1 MFRKQI
7 SLQIPDEMRDVYD
20 LVCEKCSDRS
30 ISVFICKILQAYLN
44 DETVAGAID
53 GYEEGSEDD
62 SAFIQSVQ
70 MINQSIMA
78 QQMALQQAKAQLA
91 DGVVNIQDIMNDVE
105 TPTTPTEAEPQT
117 QSQAQPTLGIQTTS
131 SHYVTVE
138 ELNSILDE
146 KLGKLLDS
154 MQGSGDKTVETAVI
168 SAMSDDLFADE
179 TETTKIE
186 TGTTSVET
194 KVEPPVEEEQTVTQ
208 PPIEEVEEDNQ
219 ESAVDSINDLL
230 GSLNF

>member
-105 TPTTPTEAEPQT
+105 TPTASTEAEPQT
-117 QSQAQPTLGIQTTS
+117 QPQAEPTLGIQTTS
-131 SHYVTVE
+131 PHYVTVE
-138 ELNSILDE
+138 ELNNILDE

-154 MQGSGDKTVETAVI
+154 MQGSGDKMVETAVI

-179 TETTKIE
+179 TEPSKVE
-186 TGTTSVET
+186 TGTPSVET
-194 KVEPPVEEEQTVTQ
+194 EVAPPVKEEPTVTQ
-208 PPIEEVEEDNQ
+208 PTVEEDNQ

-230 GSLNF
+230 GSLSF

>member
-1 MFRKQI
+1 
-7 SLQIPDEMRDVYD
+7 MRDVYD

-30 ISVFICKILQAYLN
+30 ISVFMCKVLQAYLN
-44 DETVAGAID
+44 DEMVAGAID

-78 QQMALQQAKAQLA
+78 QQMALKQAKAQLA

-105 TPTTPTEAEPQT
+105 TPTTSDEAEQQT
-117 QSQAQPTLGIQTTS
+117 QSQAQPTLGIQSTS
-131 SHYVTVE
+131 PHYVTVE

-146 KLGKLLDS
+146 KLSKLLDS
-154 MQGSGDKTVETAVI
+154 MQDSGNKMVETAVI

-179 TETTKIE
+179 TETPKVD
-186 TGTTSVET
+186 TGTPSVET
-194 KVEPPVEEEQTVTQ
+194 EVAPPIEEEPNVTQ
-208 PPIEEVEEDNQ
+208 PPIEDVKEDKP

>member
-44 DETVAGAID
+44 DETVTGAID
-53 GYEEGSEDD
+53 GYEESSEDD

-105 TPTTPTEAEPQT
+105 TPTTSTETESQT
-117 QSQAQPTLGIQTTS
+117 QPQAQPTLGIQTTS
-131 SHYVTVE
+131 PHYVTVE

-179 TETTKIE
+179 IETTKIE

-194 KVEPPVEEEQTVTQ
+194 KVEPPVKEEQTVTQ
-208 PPIEEVEEDNQ
+208 PPIEEVEEYNQ

-230 GSLNF
+230 GSLKF

>member
-30 ISVFICKILQAYLN
+30 ISVFICKMLQAYLN
-44 DETVAGAID
+44 DDTVAGAID

-105 TPTTPTEAEPQT
+105 TPTASTEAKPQT
-117 QSQAQPTLGIQTTS
+117 QPQAQLTLGIQTTNP
-131 SHYVTVE
+131 HYVTVE
-138 ELNSILDE
+138 ELNNILDE

-154 MQGSGDKTVETAVI
+154 MQGSGNKTVETAVI

-179 TETTKIE
+179 TEPSKVE
-186 TGTTSVET
+186 AGTPSVET
-194 KVEPPVEEEQTVTQ
+194 EVAQPVKEEPTVTQ
-208 PPIEEVEEDNQ
+208 PTVEEDNK

>member
-30 ISVFICKILQAYLN
+30 ISVFICKMLQAYLN
-44 DETVAGAID
+44 DDTVAGAID

-105 TPTTPTEAEPQT
+105 VPTPETQPQATPIQ
-117 QSQAQPTLGIQTTS
+117 GIADNS
-131 SHYVTVE
+131 PHYVTKE
-138 ELNSILDE
+138 ELSSILDE
-146 KLGKLLDS
+146 KLGQLLAN
-154 MQGSGDKTVETAVI
+154 MQGSGNKSVEKAII
-168 SAMSDDLFADE
+168 STMSDDLFADE
-179 TETTKIE
+179 PEVAE
-186 TGTTSVET
+186 PQVEVKEVT
-194 KVEPPVEEEQTVTQ
+194 PPPTVT
-208 PPIEEVEEDNQ
+208 EEDTEDEP
-219 ESAVDSINDLL
+219 ESAVDSVNDLL
-230 GSLNF
+230 GSLGF

>member
-30 ISVFICKILQAYLN
+30 ISVFLCKILQAYLN

-91 DGVVNIQDIMNDVE
+91 DGVVSIQDIMNDVE
-105 TPTTPTEAEPQT
+105 TPTTSTEAEPQT
-117 QSQAQPTLGIQTTS
+117 QPQAQPTLGIQTTS
-131 SHYVTVE
+131 PHYVTVE
-138 ELNSILDE
+138 ELNNILDE
-146 KLGKLLDS
+146 KLSKLLDS
-154 MQGSGDKTVETAVI
+154 MQGSGNKTVETAVI
-168 SAMSDDLFADE
+168 SAMSDDLFVDE

-186 TGTTSVET
+186 TGTPSVET
-194 KVEPPVEEEQTVTQ
+194 PVEEEQKVTQ
-208 PPIEEVEEDNQ
+208 PPIEEVKEDKP

-230 GSLNF
+230 GSLKF